1 MSPTQIKPLVVVFG
15 ATGETGQRIV
25 EGLLRSKAFRIAI
38 VARDLSKPAASRF
51 AEQGAAI
58 HKADLLSATQ
68 ERLEEILAGADI
80 AIAALL
86 PNCIE
91 AQKKIAD
98 AGKAVGIKRF
108 VPNDFGPSC
117 PKGVMILQDRKLAI
131 HEYIE
136 SIGLGH
142 TYIEIGWWMQ
152 LTVIFPAH
160 MNSATADMAR
170 NLIGTGDVPF
180 AVADEF
186 HIGDYVARIIQD
198 ERTLNKKVFVWEDEV
213 TQNQVWDLAV
223 KKYGEGILEK
233 KKVHSDE
240 DFFETLHAVKTG
252 GPSQMMMRY
261 LYEYWDSLFQ
271 RGDNTLAKAKANG
284 AIDYRDL
291 YPDIKPRT
299 FAEYVENLGDE
310 PYVPPQLERTIE

>member
-1 MSPTQIKPLVVVFG
+1 MSQTQIKPLVVVFG

-25 EGLLRSKAFRIAI
+25 EGLLRSNAFRIAI

-160 MNSATADMAR
+160 MSSATADMAR
-170 NLIGTGDVPF
+170 NLIGTG
-180 AVADEF
+180 
-186 HIGDYVARIIQD
+186 
-198 ERTLNKKVFVWEDEV
+198 
-213 TQNQVWDLAV
+213 
-223 KKYGEGILEK
+223 GILEK

-240 DFFETLHAVKTG
+240 DFFKTLHAVKTG

>member
-1 MSPTQIKPLVVVFG
+1 MSQTQIKPLVVVFG

-38 VARDLSKPAASRF
+38 VARDLSKPAVSWF
-51 AEQGAAI
+51 AEQGVAI
-58 HKADLLSATQ
+58 HKADLLSVTQ
-68 ERLEEILAGADI
+68 ERLEEILAGAET

-136 SIGLGH
+136 YIGLGH

-160 MNSATADMAR
+160 MNSVTADMVR
-170 NLIGTGDVPF
+170 NFIGTGDVPF

-223 KKYGEGILEK
+223 KKYGEGILK
-233 KKVHSDE
+233 TKKVHSDE
-240 DFFETLHAVKTG
+240 DFFRTLHAVKAG
-252 GPSQMMMRY
+252 GPSQMMLRY
-261 LYEYWDSLFQ
+261 VYEYWDSLYQ

-284 AIDYRDL
+284 AIDFRAL

-299 FAEYVENLGDE
+299 FAEFVENLGDT

>member
-1 MSPTQIKPLVVVFG
+1 MSQTPIKPLAVVFG

-38 VARDLSKPAASRF
+38 VARDLAKPAVSRF
-51 AEQGAAI
+51 ADQGVAI
-58 HKADLLSATQ
+58 HKADLLSVTQ

-80 AIAALL
+80 VIASLL
-86 PNCIE
+86 PNCMD

-117 PKGVMILQDRKLAI
+117 PKGVMNLQDRKLAI

-152 LTVIFPAH
+152 ISAIFPAH
-160 MNSATADMAR
+160 IKSTTADMVR
-170 NLIGTGDVPF
+170 NLIGSGDVPF
-180 AVADEF
+180 AVVDEF

-213 TQNQVWDLAV
+213 TQNQAWNLAV
-223 KKYGEGILEK
+223 KKYGKGILEQK
-233 KKVHSDE
+233 KTVRTILYVNHRGS
-240 DFFETLHAVKTG
+240 G

-261 LYEYWDSLFQ
+261 VYEYWVSLFI
-271 RGDNTLAKAKANG
+271 RGDNTVANAKANG
-284 AIDYRDL
+284 AIDFRDL

-299 FAEYVENLGDE
+299 FAEYVDSLDDN
-310 PYVPPQLERTIE
+310 PYIPPQLERTIE

>member
-1 MSPTQIKPLVVVFG
+1 MSQTQIKPLVVVFG

-38 VARDLSKPAASRF
+38 VARDLSKPAATRF

-68 ERLEEILAGADI
+68 ERLEEILASADI

-198 ERTLNKKVFVWEDEV
+198 ERTLNRKVFVWEDEV

-233 KKVHSDE
+233 KKVHSDD

>member
-1 MSPTQIKPLVVVFG
+1 MSQTQIKPLVVVFG

-68 ERLEEILAGADI
+68 ERLEEILTGADI

-91 AQKKIAD
+91 AQKRIAD

-131 HEYIE
+131 HEYVE

-233 KKVHSDE
+233 KK
-240 DFFETLHAVKTG
+240 TLHVVKTG

-284 AIDYRDL
+284 AVDYRDL

>member
-1 MSPTQIKPLVVVFG
+1 MSQTQIKPLVVVFG

-68 ERLEEILAGADI
+68 ERLEEILTGADI

-233 KKVHSDE
+233 KK
-240 DFFETLHAVKTG
+240 TLHVVKTG

>member
-1 MSPTQIKPLVVVFG
+1 MSQTHIKPLVVVFG

-25 EGLLRSKAFRIAI
+25 EGLLRSNAFRIAI

-186 HIGDYVARIIQD
+186 HIGDYVARIIRD
-198 ERTLNKKVFVWEDEV
+198 ERTLNRKVFVWEDEV

-233 KKVHSDE
+233 KKHSDE
-240 DFFETLHAVKTG
+240 EFFKTLHAVKTG